1 MVLPALLRCPP
12 EPLNGLDENYTDR
25 YIWSVATDN
34 REHILETAL
43 RLFAE
48 RGYAAVGVQE
58 IVREAGVTKPT
69 LYHYFHSKRGLLAS
83 LLQRHCSELVGA
95 LDAALTSAGDI
106 VHSLNETARGF
117 YGLARRE
124 PAFYRLFL
132 ALWLAPTGSE
142 EFQAAWPWHRNVL
155 QRLER
160 RFEHAA
166 ARHGNMRGRHEAF
179 AATFIG
185 MVYTYI
191 SLAARDL
198 VELTDEL
205 AYRSVHQFMH
215 GIFS

>member
-1 MVLPALLRCPP
+1 MS
-12 EPLNGLDENYTDR
+12 G
-25 YIWSVATDN
+25 DN
-34 REHILETAL
+34 REHILEIAL

-69 LYHYFHSKRGLLAS
+69 LYHYFHSKQGLLAS
-83 LLQRHCSELVGA
+83 LLAQHCRGLDEA
-95 LDAALTSAGDI
+95 LDRALGPAHDI
-106 VHSLNETARGF
+106 FQALNEAARVF
-117 YGLARRE
+117 YRLAGRE

-132 ALWLAPTGSE
+132 SLWLAPTGSD
-142 EFQAAWPWHRNVL
+142 EFLTAQPWHREVL

-160 RFEHAA
+160 RFEYAA
-166 ARHGNMRGRHEAF
+166 ERHGNMRGRHRAF
-179 AATFIG
+179 AGTFLG

-191 SLAARDL
+191 SLAGRGL